1 MSSAMRRGSLYMS
14 KVMVTT
20 LSEMSAA
27 FSWTAEVILPSGLAV
42 LSQVELHGSGNLI
55 HCLNLCWAACTAH

>member
-1 MSSAMRRGSLYMS
+1 MS